1 MVFQSG
7 LANFDILLLGA
18 NREGFVFK
26 EWAFNIIFICRT
38 VTSNVENLRCTVH
51 IPTDTFGIQNVEII
65 GNWHPSAR
73 GNIEPPRMNFLTHI
87 GMSL

>member
-26 EWAFNIIFICRT
+26 EWAFNIIFICRMKIY
-38 VTSNVENLRCTVH
+38 VVWY
-51 IPTDTFGIQNVEII
+51 TFPPIRLEFKMSKLLEI
-65 GNWHPSAR
+65 GTPPSAR

-87 GMSL
+87 